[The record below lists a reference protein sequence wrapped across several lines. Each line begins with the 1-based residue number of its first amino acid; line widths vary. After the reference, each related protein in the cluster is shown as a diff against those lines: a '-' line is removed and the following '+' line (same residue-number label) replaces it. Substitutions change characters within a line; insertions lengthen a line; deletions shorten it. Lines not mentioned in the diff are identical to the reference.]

1 MFCQNCG
8 NQVSDNASF
17 CPACEQSLNSKSSQ
31 DNTKTQMYWVL
42 IFVAIGLG
50 LLSLLLF
57 LNLENPFKAKDVIL
71 PSIFALG
78 AVGFSG
84 YVFMTTKGKTED
96 KAATIF
102 SLIILIGAIILS
114 VELCLGK
121 LIETWIS

>member
-8 NQVSDNASF
+8 NQVSENASF
-17 CPACEQSLNSKSSQ
+17 CPACGQGLNSKSIQ
-31 DNTKTQMYWVL
+31 DNTKTQMHWVL

-50 LLSLLLF
+50 LLSLLLG
-57 LNLENPFKAKDVIL
+57 LNLENPFEAKDVIL
-71 PSIFALG
+71 PAVLTLG

-84 YVFMTTKGKTED
+84 YVFMATKGKTED

-121 LIETWIS
+121 LIETLIS